1 MKMRFSVKGNGFII
15 NDLDSEII
23 RVKKT
28 IASLLQVSE
37 SSLSIY
43 YYYSHSNS
51 QLFCYLELY
60 FELDISF
67 WKSQKCLSL
76 LQTHHMSLSI
86 ELSNLIERDVFIEVP
101 SISFGKQNWQIL
113 LVLCFLVAILLVSLI
128 FIAIQ
133 FARKKLRE
141 REENR
146 LLMC

>member
-51 QLFCYLELY
+51 QLFCYFELY
-60 FELDISF
+60 FELDNSF
-67 WKSQKCLSL
+67 
-76 LQTHHMSLSI
+76 
-86 ELSNLIERDVFIEVP
+86 
-101 SISFGKQNWQIL
+101 
-113 LVLCFLVAILLVSLI
+113 
-128 FIAIQ
+128 
-133 FARKKLRE
+133 
-141 REENR
+141 
-146 LLMC
+146 